1 MAGSRTDQEPWDR
14 RIGTLALLIVGH
26 LLLAVLIL
34 PQLPARDGYLDRY
47 QVLHEATGRPYRDF
61 EVEYPPVLIIVVDA
75 VAGDTEPATAWRL
88 VFLSL
93 AAEAA
98 LVLLLY
104 RDRGRE
110 TATRYLALTLP
121 LVPFFVATL
130 DIVSVTLCVS
140 SVVLCRRNRERVG
153 GTIFALA
160 ILTKVWPIVLVPG
173 LLVTGHRRAL
183 RWCLA
188 ALISGMIAWIVWGG
202 VSGPWQVISA
212 RGAPGWEIESTI
224 GSIVWALGGH
234 VAYVQD
240 SPRTGFIPVWAAPL
254 LVVLLIMTLVAVWR
268 RCMKRPPEAWGSAS
282 LAAVCSLLAASPVL
296 SYPYA
301 TWIAP
306 WGAAADPDGPWFR
319 LSLSITTCTALFMLA
334 LSQGTHPLLI
344 WTALLA
350 RNALVLIVVVRYL
363 VPTGRLMPA
372 RKQPRQSP
380 RR

>member
-47 QVLHEATGRPYRDF
+47 QVLHEARGRPYRDF

-75 VAGDTEPATAWRL
+75 VAGDTESATAWRL

-104 RDRGRE
+104 LDRGRE

-140 SVVLCRRNRERVG
+140 SVVLCRLNRERVG

-240 SPRTGFIPVWAAPL
+240 SPPFISLRNMDRSVGRGGRSRRA
-254 LVVLLIMTLVAVWR
+254 VVPPVAVHHDLH
-268 RCMKRPPEAWGSAS
+268 RPFHARPQSRNAS
-282 LAAVCSLLAASPVL
+282 LVHLDGAPGTERPCSHRRRPIL
-296 SYPYA
+296 
-301 TWIAP
+301 
-306 WGAAADPDGPWFR
+306 GADG
-319 LSLSITTCTALFMLA
+319 T
-334 LSQGTHPLLI
+334 THPRTK
-344 WTALLA
+344 TA
-350 RNALVLIVVVRYL
+350 
-363 VPTGRLMPA
+363 P
-372 RKQPRQSP
+372 SESS
-380 RR
+380 